1 MRRALFLV
9 IAAALIFLLI
19 PAAGAVDL
27 TINATPQTAQIGDVI
42 KFHGTVTGINTI
54 AVYLFLGGPSID
66 SRGVTLENLNM
77 PAGRGLFTTAPVNLS
92 DGTWSYRWDTS
103 VILGTL
109 EPGTYTVYV
118 VSSPVDRLRFSREDY
133 ATTDI
138 TIRPGEGTPTESPL
152 DPMLP
157 MAAVGIAVT
166 AMVLI
171 ARTRGKKE

>member
-1 MRRALFLV
+1 MRRALFF
-9 IAAALIFLLI
+9 ITTAAIIFLLI

-27 TINATPQTAQIGDVI
+27 TINAMPQTAQFGDVI
-42 KFHGTVTGINTI
+42 TFHGTVSGINTI
-54 AVYLFLGGPSID
+54 AVYLFLGGPGID
-66 SRGVTLENLNM
+66 SRGVTLENLNV
-77 PAGRGLFTTAPVNLS
+77 PAGRGLFTTAPVNLT

-138 TIRPGEGTPTESPL
+138 TIRPGEATATESLL
-152 DPMLP
+152 DPVLP
-157 MAAVGIAVT
+157 VVAVALAMT
-166 AMVLI
+166 AIMLI
-171 ARTRGKKE
+171 ARNRGKKE